1 MCLIIGILW
10 ETLGISSENL
20 INKFVLPGDIDIK
33 SYSNAYSRGK
43 LDIDLKIFDEFF
55 KKKYYLFKTFK
66 QLYYKK
72 EIFWIS

>member
-55 KKKYYLFKTFK
+55 
-66 QLYYKK
+66 
-72 EIFWIS
+72 